1 MPEYLL
7 HGLWSNDVG
16 LMLWIEQSE
25 GHKILTRDAVPREA
39 FPPVVWQVLESK
51 RLTHFQPV
59 TLLTPKGRTV
69 NISKLPTLAFYP
81 EQAVGIFELL
91 STINALSA
99 TSVQRQAL
107 APDLQWLIRMY
118 QGLLTFVRAGRVSI
132 RMAFRDQLWW
142 PQWVLSSGLN
152 ERGWIA
158 QMLAAAPGVLVRN
171 AGETVAEDIAEVM
184 THWIANHLLADLAEA
199 PRPHDWHAFSRALL
213 RSEPL
218 QRANPKL
225 LGALGKWRNSVS
237 TANLS
242 LVVLIEE
249 PEEEDGEQR
258 DVNNLL
264 WPVKIMMRSGVEA
277 PQPIV
282 LRQCDRAMV
291 EALRESHNKL
301 LKIAPILDYRRDLPP
316 GVVPVWSED
325 ALGDWDSVLTTEE
338 LAHFVRNEVQ
348 ALSKGGF
355 TIMLPKVWSAKKEH
369 TRIKVE
375 IGGPLIS
382 RFGLDQI
389 VEYDWKV
396 SVGSTELTEEQMRS
410 LVRSKSGLLLLD
422 GKWVVADPAQVR
434 QVEAYLEQL
443 EGQSQ
448 HRLRKR
454 ADEARMRAE
463 LAALRDD
470 PRAEA
475 LAAEAADLAA
485 LADDPE
491 SSLTTISDLRE
502 LALDE
507 EHEELVEYE
516 GDPWYQQLL
525 GVLDGEAAPAPQRVA
540 IPPTVR
546 AELREYQRRGVDWLH
561 WMANNGVGAVLAD
574 DMGLGKTLQV
584 LALEA
589 IERADGQA
597 EPTLVV
603 APTSVVGNWAAE
615 AARFVPHLRV
625 LVLHGAKRPKGEDL
639 LAAVA
644 AADLV
649 VSSYGVLQRDAED
662 LAGVHW
668 WRVVLDEAQAI
679 KNAHTKASKAARSLP
694 STHRLALTGTPIEN
708 KLAELHSILDF
719 VNRGVLGTASSFR
732 NNFARAIER
741 YNDEAA
747 SARLKRLS
755 APFIL
760 RRLKSDPSIIDDLP
774 EKNEHII
781 PVQLTPEQAALY
793 EAFVHGVADQL
804 HNAPGL
810 KDIEKKGKVLMAITK
825 IKQICNHPAHFLGD
839 HSPMTHKGRHRS
851 GKVAKLMEILSDAQL
866 DGEKV
871 LIFTQYTAFGHMLV
885 PYVREFFGLDIP
897 FLHGG
902 VSKAGRDRMV
912 KQFQSEQGPPVM
924 VLSLKAGG
932 TGLNL
937 TAANVVVHMDRWWN
951 PAVENQATD
960 RAYRIGQ
967 GRDVRVYKL
976 MTTGTLEESIN
987 EVINGKIAL
996 ANAVVGAGEGWLTEL
1011 EPEQLLELM
1020 RLRKGAVDGE
1030 GA

>member
-25 GHKILTRDAVPREA
+25 GHKILTSDAVPREA
-39 FPPVVWQVLESK
+39 FPPVVWQVLDSK
-51 RLTHFQPV
+51 RLTHYQPV

-69 NISKLPTLAFYP
+69 NIAKLPTLAFTP
-81 EQAVGIFELL
+81 EQAVGVLELL
-91 STINALSA
+91 GTINALSA
-99 TSVQRQAL
+99 SGAQRASI
-107 APDLQWLIRMY
+107 APDLQWLLRMY
-118 QGLLTFVRAGRVSI
+118 QGLLAFVRGGRISI
-132 RMAFRDQLWW
+132 RMAFREQQWW
-142 PQWVLSSGLN
+142 PQWVLAGELN
-152 ERGWIA
+152 ERGWVA

-171 AGETVAEDIAEVM
+171 AGATVAEDIAEILP
-184 THWIANHLLADLAEA
+184 HWIANHLLADLLAS
-199 PRPHDWHAFSRALL
+199 PRPHDWHPFSRALL

-218 QRANPKL
+218 QRAHPSL
-225 LGALGKWRNSVS
+225 LHALGKWRTSIS
-237 TANLS
+237 TGNVS

-249 PEEEDGEQR
+249 PTEEDGEQT

-277 PQPIV
+277 PSPIV
-282 LRQCDRAMV
+282 LRQCDRPMV

-301 LKIAPILDYRRDLPP
+301 LRIAPILDYRRDLPP

-325 ALGDWDSVLTTEE
+325 AVGDWDSVLTTEE
-338 LAHFVRNEVQ
+338 LARFVAADVS
-348 ALSKGGF
+348 ALNDAGF
-355 TIMLPKVWSAKKEH
+355 TVMLPRVWSAKKERTH
-369 TRIKVE
+369 VRVE
-375 IGGPLIS
+375 IGGALIS
-382 RFGLDQI
+382 KFGLDQI

-396 SVGSTELTEEQMRS
+396 SVGSTELNEDQMRE

-434 QVEAYLEQL
+434 QVQQYLQQL

-448 HRLRKR
+448 VRLRKR

-463 LAALRDD
+463 LAALRND
-470 PRAEA
+470 PLLAE
-475 LAAEAADLAA
+475 LEAEAAQLAA
-485 LADDPE
+485 LVDHPE
-491 SSLTTISDLRE
+491 SMLTTLQDLRE
-502 LALDE
+502 CAMQDE
-507 EHEELVEYE
+507 LEEYVEYQ

-525 GVLDGEAAPAPQRVA
+525 GVLDGEAAPAPQRVP
-540 IPPTVR
+540 IPESVH
-546 AELREYQRRGVDWLH
+546 AELREYQRRGVDWLY
-561 WMANNGVGAVLAD
+561 WMASNGVGAVLAD

-584 LALEA
+584 LSLEA
-589 IERADGQA
+589 IERAEGQR

-625 LVLHGAKRPKGEDL
+625 LVLHGSNRPKGEDL

-644 AADLV
+644 KADV
-649 VSSYGVLQRDAED
+649 VLSSYGILQRDATHF
-662 LAGVHW
+662 GQVNW

-694 STHRLALTGTPIEN
+694 STHRIALTGTPIEN

-719 VNRGVLGTASSFR
+719 ANPGVLGNASFFR
-732 NNFARAIER
+732 NTFARAIER
-741 YNDEAA
+741 YNDEVA
-747 SARLKRLS
+747 SERLKRLS

-760 RRLKSDPSIIDDLP
+760 RRLKSDPTIIDDLP
-774 EKNEHII
+774 EKNEHI
-781 PVQLTPEQAALY
+781 VTVNLTTEQAALY

-810 KDIEKKGKVLMAITK
+810 KEIEKKGKVLMAITK

-839 HSPMTHKGRHRS
+839 HSPMTYQGRHRS
-851 GKVAKLMEILSDAQL
+851 GKVAKLMEILNEAQL
-866 DGEKV
+866 AGEKV

-885 PYVREFFGLDIP
+885 PYIQDTFGVDIP

-912 KQFQSEQGPPVM
+912 RQFQSKHGPPAM

-976 MTTGTLEESIN
+976 MAAGTLEESIN
-987 EVINGKIAL
+987 DVINGKIAL
-996 ANAVVGAGEGWLTEL
+996 AQAVVGAGEGWLTEL

-1020 RLRKGAVDGE
+1020 RLKKGAIDGE
-1030 GA
+1030 GT